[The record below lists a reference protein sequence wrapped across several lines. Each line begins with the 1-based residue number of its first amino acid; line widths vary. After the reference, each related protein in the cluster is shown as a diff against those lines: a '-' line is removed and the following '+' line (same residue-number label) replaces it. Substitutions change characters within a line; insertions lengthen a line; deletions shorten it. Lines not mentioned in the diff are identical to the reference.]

1 MVESF
6 QLISEVAGSSASG
19 AKEVSGAAEEQL
31 ASMEEITASANSLSK
46 MAEELQMLIGKF
58 KI

>member
-1 MVESF
+1 MQEIAVGTDKEAQSAE
-6 QLISEVAGSSASG
+6 QTSQTVKEMSIGVTSSAP
-19 AKEVSGAAEEQL
+19 
-31 ASMEEITASANSLSK
+31 SLSK